1 MFVERTS
8 FVKGIPMTATTAEAD
23 VRAVLDRL
31 TQAWNDGD
39 ATAYGRLFTEDA
51 DYVTFF
57 GVNLPGRAQIESA
70 HRALFEGPLKGSK
83 LTGGGE
89 VKVRFVR
96 PDVAVAVAG
105 GGSSLT
111 GADTADDGR
120 ASTVT
125 FVLAREDA
133 GWLITAFQNTR
144 VSDPRS

>member
-1 MFVERTS
+1 M
-8 FVKGIPMTATTAEAD
+8 TTAEAD
-23 VRAVLDRL
+23 VRAGLDRL

-57 GVNLPGRAQIESA
+57 GLNFPGREAIEGS

-83 LTGGGE
+83 LTGRLGAE
-89 VKVRFVR
+89 AKVRFVR
-96 PDVAVAVAG
+96 PDVAVVVVG

-111 GADTADDGR
+111 GADTTDAGR
-120 ASTVT
+120 ESTVT
-125 FVLAREDA
+125 FVLVQE
-133 GWLITAFQNTR
+133 GGEWLITTFQNTR